1 MNNSPQTQAAIP
13 TSNNQISL
21 NPQPQQSAPQTQ
33 TVSKN
38 QRPKIFTLI
47 SLLFF
52 IQAILCA
59 SASFL
64 MEWVIYTYNEVL
76 TVGPISNDFLL
87 TNFPLVGIVPIMS
100 SLLAIIYIF
109 VALRISKGTR
119 NDYRLGLGSLL
130 LIPLNFLINQAAL
143 KDFIAF
149 NLSQSSDSSA
159 KEVFSFVESAELL
172 PTSSTFVLGIVIL
185 GLLLTASQKF
195 NANAKQKLTRT
206 NKLLLVIVSLVV
218 LMPLFLI
225 VGNDYRRMLDQD
237 YGYTKAAESV
247 SYHIYRPTYL
257 PGKLKIVS
265 QYMTNEQLADQ
276 NNAVRLIMASP
287 IKESLPASNN
297 QMAVIT
303 QVGVPTN
310 YSVLEFA
317 KNNLANGNQ
326 IRTTDLSIANGGRAY
341 LVSSPLGDTQLN
353 SVVFKTIDD
362 VLIVLISPKV
372 PLETLLEIARGLE

>member
-1 MNNSPQTQAAIP
+1 MNNSPQTQASIP
-13 TSNNQISL
+13 TSNNQISS

-52 IQAILCA
+52 IQAILYA
-59 SASFL
+59 SASFM
-64 MEWVIYTYNEVL
+64 MEWVIYIYNEVL

-159 KEVFSFVESAELL
+159 KEVFTFVESAEL
-172 PTSSTFVLGIVIL
+172 PPASSTFILGIVIL

-225 VGNDYRRMLDQD
+225 VGNDYRKMLNQD
-237 YGYTKAAESV
+237 YGYTEAAESV

-276 NNAVRLIMASP
+276 NNAVRLIVASP

-362 VLIVLISPKV
+362 VLIVLTSLKV